1 MRHEDVTMEQGIREE
16 FLRRYGQSLLPVF
29 GQPQLVVSHGIGSRL
44 WDVDGREYLDLLAGI
59 AVNALGHS
67 HPALVRA
74 LSEQASKVIHVSN
87 YFTSPAQV
95 ELAEKILRVAEAPE
109 GSAVFFTN
117 SGTESVEAAIKL
129 SRRTGRIRM
138 VAAEGAFHG
147 RSTGALSLTHRR
159 DYREPFE
166 PLLGEVCHVPFDDAQ
181 ALRAV
186 FADDSAPVAALF
198 LEPIQG
204 EAGVI
209 PASHSYLRLAR
220 ELCTRHGA
228 LLVFDEV
235 QSGIGRT
242 GRWFAH
248 QWAEVVPDVMTLAK
262 GLGGGVPIGAMLT
275 FGRSVTDLLSQG
287 QHGTTFGGNPLACAA
302 GAAVIEFLE
311 QEGVLERVRLL
322 GDELRKQL
330 IAVASS
336 RVVEVRG
343 QGLLLGIGL
352 RDPEAR
358 ELADALLAE
367 GIIVNAPNP
376 YTLRIVPSLL
386 LKRDEADL
394 FVEVFGRVLR
404 QDVFR

>member
-1 MRHEDVTMEQGIREE
+1 MEQGIREE

>member
-1 MRHEDVTMEQGIREE
+1 MVREE
-16 FLRRYGQSLLPVF
+16 FFRRYGQSLLPVF
-29 GQPQLVVSHGIGSRL
+29 GKPQLVVSHGVGSRL
-44 WDVDGREYLDLLAGI
+44 WDIDGKEYLDLLAGI
-59 AVNALGHS
+59 AVNALGHA
-67 HPALVRA
+67 HPALVAA
-74 LSEQASKVIHVSN
+74 LSEQASKLIHVSN
-87 YFTSPAQV
+87 YFTSTVQV
-95 ELAEKILRVAEAPE
+95 ELAEKLLELAEAPE

-129 SRRTGRIRM
+129 SRRTGRTRM

-159 DYREPFE
+159 EYRDPFE
-166 PLLGEVCHVPFDDAQ
+166 PLLGSVQHVPFDDAQ

-220 ELCTRHGA
+220 ELCSRHGA
-228 LLVFDEV
+228 LLIFDEV
-235 QSGIGRT
+235 QSGMGRT

-248 QWAEVVPDVMTLAK
+248 QWAEVTPDVMTLAK
-262 GLGGGVPIGAMLT
+262 GLGGGMPIGAMLT
-275 FGRSVTDLLSQG
+275 FGRSVTGLLSQG

-302 GAAVIEFLE
+302 GNAVIEVL
-311 QEGVLERVRLL
+311 QQKGMLERICSL
-322 GDELRKQL
+322 GDELKERL
-330 IAVASS
+330 IDMGLP
-336 RVVEVRG
+336 RIVEVRG

-352 RDPEAR
+352 GDAEAR
-358 ELADALLAE
+358 SLADDLLAE
-367 GIIVNAPNP
+367 GCIVNAPNP

-386 LKRDEADL
+386 LSREDVSL
-394 FVEVFGRVLR
+394 FVETFRRVLLR
-404 QDVFR
+404 DVKR